1 MNNLKIFE
9 NGEEKEINLFKL
21 VSNNNED
28 TIGIKPIK
36 SCLFEYGKYSI
47 LNKRS
52 SNSKYKLMM
61 NSAFAD
67 LVVSCYNKYKLQA
80 IVNSEVSD
88 NILVDESLF
97 NEFVEVVFVSL
108 VTVKNVLDF
117 EEYFIANLKEHFSKN
132 LKLSQFAIKE
142 N

>member
-47 LNKRS
+47 LNKHS

-88 NILVDESLF
+88 NILVNESFLT
-97 NEFVEVVFVSL
+97 SL
-108 VTVKNVLDF
+108 
-117 EEYFIANLKEHFSKN
+117 
-132 LKLSQFAIKE
+132 LKLFLFH
-142 N
+142 